1 MGSITLDKIVE
12 AYTNSRNDIK
22 ALEDKISEIKVVQA
36 KREEWMLGQL
46 KAQGLQNA
54 RTSFGTVYKT
64 LKESV
69 TVGDADAFFEW
80 VRENDKFEFLNK
92 AANKTAVLE
101 LMGEKR
107 SETPPPGVNYSATR
121 AVGVR
126 KS

>member
-1 MGSITLDKIVE
+1 MATITLDRVVE
-12 AYTNSRNDIK
+12 AYTNSREDIR
-22 ALEDKISEIKVVQA
+22 ALEDKISEIKAVQA
-36 KREEWMLGQL
+36 KREEWMLSQL
-46 KAQGLQNA
+46 EKDGLQNA
-54 RTSFGTVYKT
+54 KTQHGTVYKT